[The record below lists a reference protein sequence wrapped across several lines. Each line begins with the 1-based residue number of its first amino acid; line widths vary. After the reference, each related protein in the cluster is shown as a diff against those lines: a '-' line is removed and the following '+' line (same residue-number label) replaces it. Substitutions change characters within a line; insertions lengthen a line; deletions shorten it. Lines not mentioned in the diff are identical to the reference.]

1 MASPLV
7 AAILSFLIPGLGQFY
22 AGHLLRGIGL
32 FILAVIVVIF
42 TALIGG
48 LLVAVVAAID
58 AYFLAS
64 KTS

>member
-1 MASPLV
+1 MASPLI

-32 FILAVIVVIF
+32 FILAVIVAIV
-42 TALIGG
+42 TAFIGS

-58 AYFLAS
+58 AYSLAT

>member
-1 MASPLV
+1 MASPLI

-42 TALIGG
+42 TAFIGG
-48 LLVAVVAAID
+48 LLIAVVAAID
-58 AYFLAS
+58 AYSLAA